1 MTILTIE
8 IPSQPIKR
16 VLTPSESVKDSLRYE
31 LSACRRYIV
40 TGEFGGFIN
49 ETYSTIGRIG
59 RGFSRTNYRS
69 GITAR

>member
-16 VLTPSESVKDSLRYE
+16 VLTPSESVKDSLCYE

-49 ETYSTIGRIG
+49 ET
-59 RGFSRTNYRS
+59 
-69 GITAR
+69 